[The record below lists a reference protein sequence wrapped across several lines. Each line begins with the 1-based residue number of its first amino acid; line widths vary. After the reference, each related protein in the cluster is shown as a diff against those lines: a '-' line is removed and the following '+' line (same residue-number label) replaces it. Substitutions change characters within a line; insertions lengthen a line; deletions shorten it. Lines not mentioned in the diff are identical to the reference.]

1 MTKTTK
7 QIIGNIGE
15 EKAVELLIKKGFSI
29 LERNYR
35 YKKAEIDII
44 AKYDTFLV
52 FIEVKTRKNNDFG
65 NPEETV
71 SERKIELFQNAAEHF
86 MIENN
91 INLMLRFDIIAITG
105 NEIIHFEDAF

>member
-52 FIEVKTRKNNDFG
+52 FIEVKTRKNNNFG